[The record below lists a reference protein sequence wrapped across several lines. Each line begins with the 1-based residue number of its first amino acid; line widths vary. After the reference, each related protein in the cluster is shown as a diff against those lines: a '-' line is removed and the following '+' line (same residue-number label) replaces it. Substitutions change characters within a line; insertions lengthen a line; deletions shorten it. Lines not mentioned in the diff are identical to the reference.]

1 MKRAPPGDGLWLLA
15 SGHEASSSHLQ
26 ACALCF
32 LWVWGTLPCGR
43 RTPITSDYRKSFPS
57 VGVQM
62 DSGVYLQDRVDA
74 LEGAHDQLENSMQ
87 FTCVKFWRVMARVNK
102 ERLGQLLHEVQC
114 KENIEDRYAAAL
126 RGETLTG
133 TPDNRIRGG
142 GTSLQPIPGRTNSVQ
157 PIPSEENPMKPI
169 PVAGNSVQLVAPV
182 AVPTEKAGG
191 VS

>member
-1 MKRAPPGDGLWLLA
+1 MSYLYEKSSTWRWIV
-15 SGHEASSSHLQ
+15 ASSKRSRSFFF
-26 ACALCF
+26 AFAGLCF
-32 LWVWGTLPCGR
+32 VFPVGLGYATMWATNSNNKRLQEELSKRGR
-43 RTPITSDYRKSFPS
+43 ADGF
-57 VGVQM
+57 
-62 DSGVYLQDRVDA
+62 
-74 LEGAHDQLENSMQ
+74 
-87 FTCVKFWRVMARVNK
+87 VMARVNK